1 MEAKDKRE
9 KIEIQHGNIWGFLV
23 ALMNFALNLLKLE
36 KIACLVIVYLL
47 IRDFAFVRKLGDSV
61 DVSGMLIDAKIINTI
76 LSNSNTLIICI
87 VAIAAVELIVILL
100 LIFAVLPIYK
110 KEIDRLSKM
119 RSDLMHGEK
128 QDKRLENH
136 NTSVVV

>member
-1 MEAKDKRE
+1 M
-9 KIEIQHGNIWGFLV
+9 
-23 ALMNFALNLLKLE
+23 
-36 KIACLVIVYLL
+36 
-47 IRDFAFVRKLGDSV
+47 GDSV

-100 LIFAVLPIYK
+100 LIFVVLPIYK
-110 KEIDRLSKM
+110 KEIDRLSKI

-128 QDKRLENH
+128 QDKRLENQ
-136 NTSVVV
+136 NISVVV